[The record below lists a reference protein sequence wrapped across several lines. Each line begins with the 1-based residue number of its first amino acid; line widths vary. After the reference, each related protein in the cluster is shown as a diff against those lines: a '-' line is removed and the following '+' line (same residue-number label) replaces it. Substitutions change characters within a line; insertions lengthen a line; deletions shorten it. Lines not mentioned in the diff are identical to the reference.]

1 MIDVSNIDTSRQLVK
16 LLGITDK
23 NDLKALFELAD
34 NINQSTSNNNV
45 YVRGLIEISNKCSKN
60 CFYCGIRCGN
70 EKVSRYDIPVDEVIK
85 TTQFAIDNRLSS
97 LVIQSGERSDK
108 DFVLMIDMVIKQI
121 MRMSDDKMAITLSC
135 GEQSLESYQRWFE
148 SGAKRYLLRIETT
161 NQNLYEQIHPKD
173 KTHSFG
179 KRLKCLEY
187 IQRTGYQTGTGV
199 MIGIPRQT
207 LQDLAEDLLFIK
219 DFNIE
224 MVGMGPYI
232 THYETPMASRESE
245 LLPIKERLS
254 LALKMVAVLRILMP
268 DINIAAS
275 TALQAIHPDGR
286 MMALNCGANVIMP
299 NITEKKYTNN
309 YFLYDKKPGTI
320 ANPLEKLNSILQQII
335 LNNRKSVMT
344 LPGNSLHYT
353 NRNRKINIAH

>member
-1 MIDVSNIDTSRQLVK
+1 MIDVSNIDTTQQLVK

-34 NINQSTSNNNV
+34 SINYSTSNNNV
-45 YVRGLIEISNKCSKN
+45 YVRGLIEISNRCSKN

-70 EKVSRYDIPVDEVIK
+70 EKVVRYDIPAEEVLK
-85 TTQFAIDNRLSS
+85 TAQFALDNKLSS

-108 DFVLMIDMVIKQI
+108 DFVLMMDEIIKQI
-121 MRMSDDKMAITLSC
+121 MHISDDKMAITLSC
-135 GEQSLESYQRWFE
+135 GEQSLETYQRWFE

-173 KTHSFG
+173 KNHSFG
-179 KRLKCLEY
+179 KRLKCIEY

-199 MIGIPRQT
+199 MIGIPGQT

-219 DFNIE
+219 DFDID
-224 MVGMGPYI
+224 MVGMGPYL
-232 THYETPMASRESE
+232 THDETPMASRESE
-245 LLPIKERLS
+245 LLPINERLS

-309 YFLYDKKPGTI
+309 YFLYDKKPGTT
-320 ANPLEKLNSILQQII
+320 ANPSEKLNSILQQII
-335 LNNRKSVMT
+335 DNNRNPVMIV
-344 LPGNSLHYT
+344 PGHSAHFAK
-353 NRNRKINIAH
+353 RIRKIFVSH